1 METNSNVVVLQS
13 PVTALT
19 WGHNDRRIFIATG
32 NQVHIAWVSRRVASL
47 QLICRLKI
55 QQCLASEALLPVLP
69 LPGRIKSLI
78 GNLFAQTIRC
88 CVPNMKSL
96 RDFVSRPPAC
106 STRLHCT
113 MIRHDDDANQSSG
126 TCYTLYLEFMGGLV
140 PLLKGKR
147 TSKIRPEFVIFDPQE
162 DVTNSLSTCSSES
175 NTNKSMSSTH
185 STSGSGRNG
194 NTDTSESESD
204 DLCREFCAIT
214 RREKCINDSIPIS
227 NYAGSPRL
235 QRKRKTR
242 TKKRSNERLPNLVT
256 DTISENAADDLT
268 YLDTLPEHMKLV
280 EVTSNIWGTKF
291 KIHGLAK
298 TSLPANLGQVTYK
311 TSLLHLQP
319 RQMTLVITELR
330 DDFPV
335 GPDPN
340 FNPNIFSEDE
350 DEYNSKVGSSP
361 RLAIEMKFNQ
371 FPLFPPARV
380 PNHRNDVA

>member
-1 METNSNVVVLQS
+1 MLSAIGNLSSQLNDFFHFQLQS

-19 WGHNDRRIFIATG
+19 WGHNDRRIFVATG

-55 QQCLASEALLPVLP
+55 QQCLASEALLPKLP
-69 LPGRIKSLI
+69 LPARIKSLI

-147 TSKIRPEFVIFDPQE
+147 TSKIRPEFVIFDPQVE
-162 DVTNSLSTCSSES
+162 DVSNSFSTYSSDS
-175 NTNKSMSSTH
+175 NTNKSLSSH

-204 DLCREFCAIT
+204 DLCREF
-214 RREKCINDSIPIS
+214 K
-227 NYAGSPRL
+227 
-235 QRKRKTR
+235 
-242 TKKRSNERLPNLVT
+242 
-256 DTISENAADDLT
+256 
-268 YLDTLPEHMKLV
+268 
-280 EVTSNIWGTKF
+280 
-291 KIHGLAK
+291 
-298 TSLPANLGQVTYK
+298 
-311 TSLLHLQP
+311 
-319 RQMTLVITELR
+319 RQMAIFLV
-330 DDFPV
+330 
-335 GPDPN
+335 
-340 FNPNIFSEDE
+340 
-350 DEYNSKVGSSP
+350 
-361 RLAIEMKFNQ
+361 
-371 FPLFPPARV
+371 
-380 PNHRNDVA
+380 H